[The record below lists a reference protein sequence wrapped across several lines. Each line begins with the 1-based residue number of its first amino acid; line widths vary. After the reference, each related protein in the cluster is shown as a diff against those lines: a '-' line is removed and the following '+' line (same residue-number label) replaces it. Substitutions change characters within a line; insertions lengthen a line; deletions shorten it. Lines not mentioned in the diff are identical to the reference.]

1 MSANFFFFMKICFS
15 SSRRFLF
22 PIFDKEKSHRA
33 EKISKQVDSAHLGQ
47 VGPIT
52 IRLTRGDSGQIFFT
66 TLHFFFSFFFRRFLF
81 FFSPHRKNCRKII
94 KIYLEAEEVKK
105 KIADSS
111 PYLAQIFFCYLAKSD
126 VPNFPFYDFVLRFEG
141 QILFILLRNF
151 STKCFKFV

>member
-33 EKISKQVDSAHLGQ
+33 EKISKPVDSAHLGQ

-94 KIYLEAEEVKK
+94 KISLEAEEVKK
-105 KIADSS
+105 KNRRLVSVPRAD
-111 PYLAQIFFCYLAKSD
+111 FF
-126 VPNFPFYDFVLRFEG
+126 
-141 QILFILLRNF
+141 LLPGEKRCAEF
-151 STKCFKFV
+151 SFL

>member
-94 KIYLEAEEVKK
+94 KISLEAEEVKK

-111 PYLAQIFFCYLAKSD
+111 PYRFFFVTWRKAMCRIFLFM
-126 VPNFPFYDFVLRFEG
+126 
-141 QILFILLRNF
+141 ILFCVVRG
-151 STKCFKFV
+151 KFCSF